1 VSERFEVHTTKVGAV
16 VLTRKPR
23 GDERGFLERIYC
35 ADELSSI
42 LGTRT
47 IVQINRTLTR
57 HRGTVR
63 GMHFQKPP
71 FAELKVITCL
81 RGAVFDVAVDL
92 RKGSQTFLASHAEIL
107 TADNARTMV
116 IPEGFAHGFQSLTDD
131 VELLY
136 LHTARYEPSAEG
148 GLRPTD
154 PLLSISWPEPITS
167 MSVRDE
173 NHPLIG
179 SDFGG
184 VAP

>member
-1 VSERFEVHTTKVGAV
+1 VSQRFDVQTTKLGAV

-23 GDERGFLERIYC
+23 GDDRGFLERVYC
-35 ADELSSI
+35 ADELADV

-57 HRGTVR
+57 ARGTVR

-71 FAELKVITCL
+71 FAELKVVTCL

-92 RKGSQTFLASHAEIL
+92 RRDSETFLASHGEIL
-107 TADNARTMV
+107 SGDNFRSMV
-116 IPEGFAHGFQSLTDD
+116 IPEGFAHGFQALTDD

-154 PLLSISWPEPITS
+154 PRLAIAWPEPITS
-167 MSVRDE
+167 MSARDE
-173 NHPLIG
+173 AHPLIAA
-179 SDFGG
+179 DFGG
-184 VAP
+184 L